1 MEPRPLI
8 AWVGRTPLRRLLAA
22 LAGLV
27 AVLAVCLLDYVT
39 GSGIS
44 FAGFY
49 VLVIGPVTVVGG
61 PVAGGLAAV
70 ASAGVWGVA
79 EAHTGRSEPG
89 IAMQIG
95 NGVVRCTVHVTVVF
109 LVWALLRARDAARD
123 SEARSRA

>member
-27 AVLAVCLLDYVT
+27 AVLAVGLLDYVT

-49 VLVIGPVTVVGG
+49 VLVIVPVTVVGG

-70 ASAGVWGVA
+70 ASAGVGGGRR
-79 EAHTGRSEPG
+79 HTRAGPSPASPCRSATASSG
-89 IAMQIG
+89 
-95 NGVVRCTVHVTVVF
+95 
-109 LVWALLRARDAARD
+109 
-123 SEARSRA
+123 ARST